1 MDGWLRLW
9 WLLVVVMVAGFVVEN
24 SHDKDVLIR
33 VWRDE
38 KKKKPTVNVLG
49 AAAPGTWESAV
60 QSRLT
65 RPNPAC

>member
-1 MDGWLRLW
+1 MAEGCGRCLW
-9 WLLVVVMVAGFVVEN
+9 WWCWAGFVVEN

-49 AAAPGTWESAV
+49 AAAPGPWMQDGCAR
-60 QSRLT
+60 QG
-65 RPNPAC
+65 